1 MDNQPRQHQE
11 EDPDELEAQHFAHV
25 IRTFREYETYHL
37 SANNRRRKDFHRL
50 TRKNQELLEQV
61 GWKQRLEDVDEKIA
75 ANQAFL
81 DMIVDHPDIFSHE
94 DADDDEHDHEPH
106 SGHQHSH
113 GRGGHSSH
121 GSHSHS
127 GHGGHSH
134 SHGEH
139 GDHGH
144 SHGGKSR
151 KKKNKPTDFDMD
163 KLRSTL
169 KQFVRDWSEQ
179 GKPER
184 DLCYKPMIDALLEH
198 FSDIPQEERTD
209 QVNQHTLYPFIHSF
223 SNVRSAPSITTPISI
238 PDVQPSDLPQPSD
251 FSLVA
256 GDFIEIYG
264 VTDEDIRSGKVSDGK
279 TSQEAQWN
287 AVLTCFFIDTA
298 KDIVEYLRII
308 HQALVP
314 GGIWVNLGPLL
325 WHYENNNT
333 GDISIEASL
342 DEVKAL
348 ATAIGFEI
356 SQEKTI
362 PTTYTGILD
371 GMLRYEYQAEFWVA
385 TKKAPASA

>member
-1 MDNQPRQHQE
+1 
-11 EDPDELEAQHFAHV
+11 
-25 IRTFREYETYHL
+25 
-37 SANNRRRKDFHRL
+37 
-50 TRKNQELLEQV
+50 
-61 GWKQRLEDVDEKIA
+61 
-75 ANQAFL
+75 
-81 DMIVDHPDIFSHE
+81 
-94 DADDDEHDHEPH
+94 
-106 SGHQHSH
+106 
-113 GRGGHSSH
+113 
-121 GSHSHS
+121 
-127 GHGGHSH
+127 
-134 SHGEH
+134 
-139 GDHGH
+139 
-144 SHGGKSR
+144 
-151 KKKNKPTDFDMD
+151 MD

-184 DLCYKPMIDALLEH
+184 DMCYKPMIDALLEH
-198 FSDIPQEERTD
+198 FSDIPQEERLNIRVLVPGAGLARLAWEIAHLGFASQGNEFSHFMLLSSFFVLNRTD
-209 QVNQHTLYPFIHSF
+209 QINQHTLYPFIHSF
-223 SNVRSAPSITTPISI
+223 SNVRSAPSISTPISI
-238 PDVQPSDLPQPSD
+238 PDVQPSDLPQPSE

-264 VTDEDIRSGKVSDGK
+264 VTDEDVRSGKVDDGK
-279 TSQEAQWN
+279 TSQEGQWN

-298 KDIVEYLRII
+298 KDIIEYLRII
-308 HQALVP
+308 HQALAP

-348 ATAIGFEI
+348 ATAVGFEI

-385 TKKAPASA
+385 TKKAPAS